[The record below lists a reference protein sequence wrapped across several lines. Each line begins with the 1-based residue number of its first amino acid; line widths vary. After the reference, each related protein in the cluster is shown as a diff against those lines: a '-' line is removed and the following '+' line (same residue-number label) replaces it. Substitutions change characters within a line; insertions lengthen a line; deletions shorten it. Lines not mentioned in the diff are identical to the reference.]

1 MNTPKLFTPSS
12 TDLDNMIAQAMRK
25 CDADI
30 EQTKLTKEARADARA
45 EKIMLRTAAAQAAQR
60 ARRFWA

>member
-12 TDLDNMIAQAMRK
+12 TDLNNMIAAAMRK

-30 EQTKLTKEARADARA
+30 EQSKLTREGRADARA
-45 EKIMLRTAAAQAAQR
+45 EKMMVRQAAAIAAQR